1 MNIFTKTEFSEECA
15 SSIFKEGE
23 GPSHFF
29 PKGLEIFYNTSWCH
43 MPEEY
48 TLHSL
53 SCESQLSPHEIT
65 FVISLR

>member
-1 MNIFTKTEFSEECA
+1 MKIFTKTEFSEEHA
-15 SSIFKEGE
+15 SSIFKKGE

-29 PKGLEIFYNTSWCH
+29 QKGLEIFYHTSWCH

-53 SCESQLSPHEIT
+53 CHVNLGSHLMKSNL
-65 FVISLR
+65 